1 MNQPP
6 LPSLAPAQ
14 PSAAASRGRS
24 ETHASSEAM
33 HMGGLPGEPTL
44 GVRHA
49 WSGLGLL
56 GLELG
61 LG

>member
-6 LPSLAPAQ
+6 LASLAPA
-14 PSAAASRGRS
+14 PAASRGRS